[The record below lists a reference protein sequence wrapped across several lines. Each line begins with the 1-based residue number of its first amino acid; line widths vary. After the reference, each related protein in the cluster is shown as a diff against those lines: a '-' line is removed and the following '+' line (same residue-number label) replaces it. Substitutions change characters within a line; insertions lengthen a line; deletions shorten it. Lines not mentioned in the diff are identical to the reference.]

1 MLENLD
7 SMGYKQMTAI
17 QEKALPYILDSKD
30 LIAKAKTGSGKTAA
44 FGIGLLSKLDVKKFR
59 VQSLVLCPT
68 RELADQV
75 ARELRQ
81 IAKFAHNIKI
91 LTLCGGV
98 AFGPQLGSLR
108 HQAHIIVGTP
118 GRVLKH
124 LNKKTLNL
132 ENLNMLVLDEAD
144 RMLDMGFIEEIQNV
158 IEFAPKQRQNL
169 LFSAT
174 YPDEIVDLSKTIL
187 NDPIEVAVESI
198 DLPNEISEYF
208 YETNESDKVQT
219 LINVFASNQPKDVI
233 VFCNTKI
240 ECDDLADELAKN
252 EIDALAL
259 HGDLEQ
265 YERND
270 VLVQFSNKSLR
281 VLVATD
287 VAARGLDIKD
297 LDMVVNYNI
306 PHSLETYTHRIGR
319 TGRAGAKG
327 ISATLYVDR
336 EFDKVEEYKDE
347 KRIFL
352 SAQTLDQD
360 KAFKMKPEFVSMVI
374 EGGKKD
380 KLRKGDILGSLT
392 GELGLSGQS
401 IGKIDIYDRQ
411 AYVAIKQDTV
421 KKITNKITIKK
432 KRFSS
437 WIL

>member
-1 MLENLD
+1 
-7 SMGYKQMTAI
+7 
-17 QEKALPYILDSKD
+17 
-30 LIAKAKTGSGKTAA
+30 
-44 FGIGLLSKLDVKKFR
+44 
-59 VQSLVLCPT
+59 
-68 RELADQV
+68 
-75 ARELRQ
+75 
-81 IAKFAHNIKI
+81 
-91 LTLCGGV
+91 
-98 AFGPQLGSLR
+98 
-108 HQAHIIVGTP
+108 
-118 GRVLKH
+118 
-124 LNKKTLNL
+124 
-132 ENLNMLVLDEAD
+132 
-144 RMLDMGFIEEIQNV
+144 
-158 IEFAPKQRQNL
+158 
-169 LFSAT
+169 
-174 YPDEIVDLSKTIL
+174 
-187 NDPIEVAVESI
+187 
-198 DLPNEISEYF
+198 
-208 YETNESDKVQT
+208 
-219 LINVFASNQPKDVI
+219 VI